1 MESEKKGRFKMKE
14 AIPICT
20 CSFACPSMKD
30 IDFAELSER
39 IRLEISE
46 ATYMVLHPRIC
57 EKKC

>member
-1 MESEKKGRFKMKE
+1 MKE

-20 CSFACPSMKD
+20 CSFACPSTKD